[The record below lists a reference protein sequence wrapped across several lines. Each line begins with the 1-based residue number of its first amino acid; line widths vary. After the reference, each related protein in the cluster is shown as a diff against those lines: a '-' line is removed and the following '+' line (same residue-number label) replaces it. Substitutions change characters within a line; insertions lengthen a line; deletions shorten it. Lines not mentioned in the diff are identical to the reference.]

1 MNDNFTEDLLF
12 RLTNSCKSSALYAY
26 VAEAV
31 TKHFKSMHYLSSTL
45 ICDCVLAN
53 LAFNEQITPQSA
65 DEIITCFRRKH
76 KSLYT
81 TVAEVYKY
89 IADDFDDYAQSILC
103 ADYNSVRAINMPTAN
118 YIVYV
123 ISVDIK
129 SNRKFDRR
137 EPFINAFGYEYFF
150 DDVT

>member
-1 MNDNFTEDLLF
+1 MFQ
-12 RLTNSCKSSALYAY
+12 AQ
-26 VAEAV
+26 
-31 TKHFKSMHYLSSTL
+31 TKIFIYDR
-45 ICDCVLAN
+45 C
-53 LAFNEQITPQSA
+53 
-65 DEIITCFRRKH
+65 R
-76 KSLYT
+76 
-81 TVAEVYKY
+81 VYKY
-89 IADDFDDYAQSILC
+89 IADDFDDYAQSVLC

-137 EPFINAFGYEYFF
+137 EPFISAFGYEYFF